1 MAEKF
6 YKVAES
12 ELVAI
17 ADAIRFQKKLTP
29 EQRKYTLKEMP
40 KVIKAMLVLPSD
52 YGSTEITLDVETVSS
67 AKLPKVYK
75 GNITESERFA
85 IGISCSGVV
94 VDAPMGNASVTASMT
109 IQTNA
114 V

>member
-17 ADAIRFQKKLTP
+17 AEAIRFQKKLTP

-52 YGSTEITLDVETVSS
+52 YGITKITIDVDTASS
-67 AKLPKVYK
+67 ATLPKVYK
-75 GNITESERFA
+75 GSTTESEAFT
-85 IGISCSGVV
+85 IGVICSGVAI
-94 VDAPMGNASVTASMT
+94 DAPMGNASVTTSMM